1 VTPNYLT
8 RQVSDLRIGEQQM
21 IQIKRVIE
29 ESMPNDRLYFTR
41 SKICEVVERGLA
53 GDAAEHSSFMDAL
66 LAIPGVMLAMV
77 GPYSVIISRNPMFE
91 WAEIEGPL
99 LKLLSSFS
107 IDDVKFAD
115 GSQELIKK
123 G

>member
-1 VTPNYLT
+1 
-8 RQVSDLRIGEQQM
+8 
-21 IQIKRVIE
+21 
-29 ESMPNDRLYFTR
+29 
-41 SKICEVVERGLA
+41 
-53 GDAAEHSSFMDAL
+53 
-66 LAIPGVMLAMV
+66 
-77 GPYSVIISRNPMFE
+77 MFE